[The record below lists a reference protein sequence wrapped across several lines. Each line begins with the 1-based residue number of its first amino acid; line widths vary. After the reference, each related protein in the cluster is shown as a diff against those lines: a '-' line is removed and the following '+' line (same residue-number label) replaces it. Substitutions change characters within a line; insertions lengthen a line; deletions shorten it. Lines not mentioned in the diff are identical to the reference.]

1 MRIVRYYPR
10 ALTGDGGMTNA
21 VRQWSSYAARAGAE
35 VTMAFDRGVPPAE
48 PNGVRWQAVRHE
60 GPDALRVPCDLEQA
74 LDGADVLVLH
84 SAWALHNV
92 RAAEVARRLGVPYL
106 LEPRGAYDPHIVRR
120 KRLLKAAWWH
130 VWERA
135 LVTNAAAIHV
145 FFEPERAH
153 LEALGYHG
161 DVVVAPNGIV
171 PPRDVTWD
179 GGSGGYV
186 LWMGRFDPEH
196 KGLDLLLGALA
207 LLPPGERP
215 SLRLHGPDYRL
226 GGGNEA
232 VRRMVEQLAIGDA
245 VAIGE
250 PVHGTAKW
258 ELLSRAIGFV
268 YPSRWEAFGNSVAE
282 AAALGVPTLTT
293 PYPFG
298 QFLAARGG
306 AFVADANPAALAEG
320 LRALRSPA
328 ARATGGRGARVVR
341 ECMPW
346 DIVTRS
352 WLEQTEAVL
361 SRRGHRAGGAP
372 ASRPPASAGGQ

>member
-1 MRIVRYYPR
+1 MK
-10 ALTGDGGMTNA
+10 T
-21 VRQWSSYAARAGAE
+21 
-35 VTMAFDRGVPPAE
+35 
-48 PNGVRWQAVRHE
+48 
-60 GPDALRVPCDLEQA
+60 
-74 LDGADVLVLH
+74 
-84 SAWALHNV
+84 
-92 RAAEVARRLGVPYL
+92 L

-226 GGGNEA
+226 GGGKEA
-232 VRRMVEQLAIGDA
+232 VRRMVEQLALGDA

-258 ELLSRAIGFV
+258 ELLSRATGFV

-328 ARATGGRGARVVR
+328 APATGGRGAGVVR

>member
-135 LVTNAAAIHV
+135 LVANAAAIHV

-226 GGGNEA
+226 GGGKEA
-232 VRRMVEQLAIGDA
+232 VRRMVEQLALGDA

-258 ELLSRAIGFV
+258 ELLSRATGFV

-372 ASRPPASAGGQ
+372 ASTPPASAGGQ

>member
-48 PNGVRWQAVRHE
+48 PNGVRWLAVRHE

-135 LVTNAAAIHV
+135 LVANAAAIHV

-207 LLPPGERP
+207 LLPPDERP

-226 GGGNEA
+226 GGGKEA

-258 ELLSRAIGFV
+258 ELLSRATGFV